1 MKIRKLLDMNS
12 KYSSLL
18 LIIFLFLISSI
29 FLFKAFL
36 NSSGPNGSVDL
47 IQFYSL
53 SKDFWSG
60 KDIYENIEPGKTAM
74 PMWNH
79 LMYIIFYPFTLFSYE
94 ITKIL
99 WFGSNLIFT
108 YIIIKLLKKAFSLN
122 FNKSLILIIMIVS
135 STPFTNTLGNG
146 QIGLFLLMSLLFY
159 WYSNSKIKGIFL
171 STAYIK
177 FSFAPF
183 FLMNSLFKKEI
194 DLIFAIIVSILAV
207 LFYGIYINDL
217 RFIEFFNPLL
227 SILAIIKANKE
238 TFIGDINNFH
248 IRALFSNLG
257 FSQYYI
263 WGMIILAFLN
273 LVNIFLIKKNN
284 DLLFLMISISS
295 LLIFYHNYYDL
306 VFLIPLAGYLLKS
319 NTSNFIF
326 FINFPIII
334 WFFYFVRFN
343 ELILDQYLSLNL
355 MNIIG
360 SVLLIISYLS
370 LYIQN
375 LKDSN
380 KI

>member
-1 MKIRKLLDMNS
+1 
-12 KYSSLL
+12 
-18 LIIFLFLISSI
+18 
-29 FLFKAFL
+29 
-36 NSSGPNGSVDL
+36 
-47 IQFYSL
+47 
-53 SKDFWSG
+53 
-60 KDIYENIEPGKTAM
+60 
-74 PMWNH
+74 
-79 LMYIIFYPFTLFSYE
+79 
-94 ITKIL
+94 
-99 WFGSNLIFT
+99 
-108 YIIIKLLKKAFSLN
+108 
-122 FNKSLILIIMIVS
+122 MIVS

-263 WGMIILAFLN
+263 WGMIILGFLN